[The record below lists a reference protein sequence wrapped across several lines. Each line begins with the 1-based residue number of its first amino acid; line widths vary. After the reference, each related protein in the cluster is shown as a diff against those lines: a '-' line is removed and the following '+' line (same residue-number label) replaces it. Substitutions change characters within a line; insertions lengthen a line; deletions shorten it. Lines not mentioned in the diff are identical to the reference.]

1 MSEEKKVEEKM
12 INEITTSLIHEE
24 IIESPIDLL
33 QKLAIAEEN
42 YRNEESTY
50 LYEYNDS
57 LINTNWDEINKERV
71 EKGLPKLSNQ
81 DMKKAYIETDLRKMN
96 EDKII
101 AKLEYNRLLRMY
113 EMMKKYSLDI
123 LR

>member
-1 MSEEKKVEEKM
+1 MDKENTETCLVK
-12 INEITTSLIHEE
+12 EE

-33 QKLAIAEEN
+33 QKLTIAEER
-42 YRNEESTY
+42 YRNKESTY
-50 LYEYNDS
+50 LSEYNDS

-71 EKGLPKLSNQ
+71 EEGLPKLSNQ
-81 DMKKAYIETDLRKMN
+81 DMKKAYIETDLIKMN